1 MKVKAKTNFIY
12 DGTFRKVGEIFPM
25 KDADAADYAKRG
37 WVAMPAVVKL
47 TDTPPPEISPLKGL
61 PPLEAV
67 SPRKK
72 K

>member
-12 DGTFRKVGEIFPM
+12 DGTFRKAGEIFPM

-37 WVAMPAVVKL
+37 WVATPAAVKL
-47 TDTPPPEISPLKGL
+47 SDASTLEVAPLKGL

-67 SPRKK
+67 PSRKK